1 MTDFLQPVRTFLACA
16 TPSEWVRAAV
26 QDVPLLLQDH
36 ANCEKKAASTAMN
49 MLFRYNER
57 DQLQTELAQLA
68 REELLHYEQVRELM
82 QKRGITYRPVSAAR
96 YANGLRQHV
105 RTSEPGH
112 LVDLMIIG
120 AFVEARSCERFAAIA
135 PHLDDELRRFYTFL
149 LRSEARHF
157 QHYLGLAAA
166 YSPTPIDERVALFRE
181 VEREL
186 IESPDIEVRFHSGM
200 PPGSMTSASVSER
213 AACLN

>member
-1 MTDFLQPVRTFLACA
+1 MSVDFLQPVRDFLGVA
-16 TPSEWVRAAV
+16 TSDAWVQAAIA
-26 QDVPLLLQDH
+26 DLPTLLQDH

-49 MLFRYNER
+49 MLFRYNDREH
-57 DQLQTELAQLA
+57 LQAELTQLA

-82 QKRGITYRPVSAAR
+82 ATRGLSYRPISAGR

-105 RTSEPGH
+105 RTYEPAH

-135 PHLDDELRRFYTFL
+135 PHVDEDLKRFYTFL

-157 QHYLGLAAA
+157 GHYLGLAERYRATDDVPLA
-166 YSPTPIDERVALFRE
+166 ERVAFFRG
-181 VEREL
+181 VEAEL
-186 IESPDIEVRFHSGM
+186 IATPDVEIRFHSGL
-200 PPGSMTSASVSER
+200 PPTAVV
-213 AACLN
+213 A